1 MVGKCFVEKK
11 VVKTKSGK
19 VAKSGLYIYLDTWK
33 SLEKF
38 VRHKGYLL

>member
-19 VAKSGLYIYLDTWK
+19 VAKSGLIYLDTWK

-38 VRHKGYLL
+38 VRHKGYL